1 MAQRVATTAIPYTEL
16 EVAGPYDSASKTGN
30 FDESRSTIDRI
41 IIHTMDGTWQG
52 AAARFDDPASN
63 VCAHY
68 GVKLDGGLI
77 HWLEEYWT
85 AYHAGDYAMNQR
97 SIGIEHEDGGD
108 YNGVRPDVLYQTSS
122 KLVAD
127 ICQFY
132 GIPCDRDHIRKHN
145 EVSDAPTGCPD
156 ALDIDRIVAGA
167 QAILNPSTTTP
178 PASTTPTQD
187 QVNVDK
193 AVQFDQS
200 LTALKN
206 AGFITTDDSNQYLN
220 NGAYVTVINNIIA
233 GWNSICTTLGIAV
246 GSTKDAIVA
255 AIVQLQKDKA
265 QDEQTVTSQ
274 NQQITQL
281 TTRAETAEGKVTTL
295 TQQLTDAQNALKEPT
310 SGLLYKDLYNQAE
323 SKLTDAQKANATAQ
337 TTINQ
342 LRTQLNAQK
351 PTGFVNKLK
360 FLFS

>member
-16 EVAGPYDSASKTGN
+16 EVAGPYDSATKTGN
-30 FDESRSTIDRI
+30 FDESRATIDRI
-41 IIHTMDGTWQG
+41 VIHTMDGTWEG
-52 AAARFDDPASN
+52 AAARFDNPSSN

-68 GVKLDGGLI
+68 GIKLDGGLL

-85 AYHAGDYAMNQR
+85 AYHAGNYAMNQR

-127 ICQFY
+127 ICKFY
-132 GIPCDRDHIRKHN
+132 GIPCDRDHIKKHN

-167 QAILNPSTTTP
+167 HAILNPSTPP
-178 PASTTPTQD
+178 PASPTTD
-187 QVNVDK
+187 QNAINTKK

-206 AGFITTDDSNQYLN
+206 AGFVATDDSNQYLDN
-220 NGAYVTVINNIIA
+220 AAFVTVINNIIA
-233 GWNSICTTLGIAV
+233 NWNSICVLLGIPAH
-246 GSTKDAIVA
+246 SNKDAIST
-255 AIVQLQKDKA
+255 AITQLQKDKA
-265 QDEQTVTSQ
+265 QDEQTVSTQ
-274 NQQITQL
+274 NQAIGQL
-281 TTRAETAEGKVTTL
+281 TTRAEKAEGSL
-295 TQQLTDAQNALKEPT
+295 AIANQQLEAAQNALKDPT
-310 SGLLYKDLYNQAE
+310 SGLLYKDLYDQVEGNLSEAR
-323 SKLTDAQKANATAQ
+323 KANAQAQ
-337 TTINQ
+337 ITITQ
-342 LRTQLNAQK
+342 LRAQVNAQK